1 MGTALN
7 CDICGRDIGGQAFKI
22 EVEGA
27 KMLVCHVCQ
36 KLGKP
41 YEEESVSPPQP
52 QQPQNQARN
61 LTVAHPPTLHLR
73 PGKRKVQLPSEM
85 DQFDLVEDVAL
96 RVRKYRTKLG
106 LSQEDLAT
114 CVKVKLSVIQ
124 KIESGKIAPDIRL
137 CRELEH
143 ELKVKLLA
151 PRAETEDL
159 PKGPPPSEVTL
170 GDIIK
175 IKDKTK
181 TTTEQN

>member
-22 EVEGA
+22 QVEGA

-41 YEEESVSPPQP
+41 YEEETVSPPQP
-52 QQPQNQARN
+52 QQPQNPTRS
-61 LTVAHPPTLHLR
+61 LSVAHPPTLPR
-73 PGKRKVQLPSEM
+73 PGNRKIQLPKEM
-85 DQFDLVEDVAL
+85 DQIDLVEDIAL
-96 RVRKYRTKLG
+96 KVRKYRTKLG

-114 CVKVKLSVIQ
+114 RVKEKLSVIQ
-124 KIESGKIAPDIRL
+124 KIETGKITPDIRL

-151 PRAETEDL
+151 PRTETEDL

>member
-1 MGTALN
+1 MGIVLN
-7 CDICGRDIGGQAFKI
+7 CDICGREIGGQAFKI

-41 YEEESVSPPQP
+41 YEEERVPPPPSQP
-52 QQPQNQARN
+52 QHQDRN
-61 LTVAHPPTLHLR
+61 LSVVHPPTL
-73 PGKRKVQLPSEM
+73 PGKRKIELPKEI
-85 DQFDLVEDVAL
+85 DQVDLVEDIAQ

-106 LSQEDLAT
+106 LSQEDLAKR
-114 CVKVKLSVIQ
+114 VKEKLSVIQ
-124 KIESGKIAPDIRL
+124 KIETGKITPDIRL

-151 PRAETEDL
+151 PHTETEEA

-181 TTTEQN
+181 TAEQN